1 MLTHS
6 PDPIFVRAS
15 VSGDCNLNCIYCP
28 KAEGMENRVPE
39 TLRGCRLNAD
49 DYISNLKHLARQG
62 LRGVA
67 FTGGEPTLNPDLPII
82 VKAASN
88 IFERVELTTNGR
100 FFVEML
106 PAIAPHL
113 DILKVSLDA
122 VELQKVKTITN
133 GTSFESQRAITS
145 IRAGCEAGLRVGIN
159 VVVMRSTVDQIDRI
173 IDFCRMINLQGF
185 SGEAYVSL
193 LDFYYSEERRTTW
206 EQEFLPLS
214 ELASAFSD
222 KFGPCTSQE
231 RFGCQF
237 FWFETNGVQI
247 RFKDSIGATHR
258 ASKCR
263 DCRRYC
269 QEGIYGLK
277 HSIEGWVTT
286 CPTGDPKY
294 GVHLQPML
302 SDKDVDLHLDSLL
315 QDVRQARPDPQS
327 FLTMLNV
334 HALRPRA
341 GVVKGDTLPFLM
353 GSIETDKLKADGE
366 RSDE

>member
-28 KAEGMENRVPE
+28 KAEGMENRVPDA
-39 TLRGCRLNAD
+39 LRGCHLTAD
-49 DYISNLKHLARQG
+49 DYISNLRHLARRG

-67 FTGGEPTLNPDLPII
+67 FTGGEPTLNPELPLII
-82 VKAASN
+82 AEASN

-100 FFVEML
+100 FLVEML
-106 PAIAPHL
+106 PALAPHL
-113 DILKVSLDA
+113 DLLKVSLDA
-122 VELQKVKTITN
+122 EELQKVKTTTN
-133 GTSFESQRAITS
+133 KTSLESQRAITS
-145 IRAGCEAGLRVGIN
+145 IRAGCEVGLHVGIN
-159 VVVMRSTVDQIDRI
+159 VVVMRSTVDMIDRV
-173 IDFCRMINLQGF
+173 IDFCSEINSQGF
-185 SGEAYVSL
+185 PGEAYVSL

-214 ELASAFSD
+214 ELAPTFSN
-222 KFGPCTSQE
+222 KFGPCTTQE

-237 FWFETNGVQI
+237 FWFETNNVRI

-258 ASKCR
+258 AQKCH

-286 CPTGDPKY
+286 CPTGDPDY
-294 GVHLQPML
+294 GVHLPPRL
-302 SDKDVDLHLDSLL
+302 ADHDVDLRLEPLL
-315 QDVRQARPDPQS
+315 QDLRGARPDCHS
-327 FLTMLNV
+327 FITMLKT

-341 GVVKGDTLPFLM
+341 GSEDSHPLGEPYEVDNLRA
-353 GSIETDKLKADGE
+353 EGE
-366 RSDE
+366 RGDDK